1 MLSCAPSPFQEGFNQ
16 HWFSRKL
23 FKVNFK
29 DRPEFFPDWLSWEI
43 GECGFKILILP
54 TISFNHSLSSTP
66 PPHPV
71 SSQTLVL
78 SPSFLS
84 ILIFSPPPYLT
95 LCSFRGL
102 FPQEGAASKQ
112 FSPKGGFFCVCSNIT
127 KWVSLA
133 NEQLGGRAGMWRGK
147 RWKKFQV
154 KFSISQFW
162 AKQEWTRVGKSSVW
176 AMGTSVTATC
186 ITAQVTT
193 CIKGRRDAGLE
204 NHTYLPQGH
213 WPCIHS
219 LSGRT
224 GLFCLLQEFS
234 DRMNDP
240 TTFNFCVPSF

>member
-43 GECGFKILILP
+43 GGCGFKILILP

-133 NEQLGGRAGMWRGK
+133 NEQLGGRGGK
-147 RWKKFQV
+147 NFRSSLALASSGPNKNEPE
-154 KFSISQFW
+154 S
-162 AKQEWTRVGKSSVW
+162 GKAPYEQW
-176 AMGTSVTATC
+176 
-186 ITAQVTT
+186 
-193 CIKGRRDAGLE
+193 E
-204 NHTYLPQGH
+204 
-213 WPCIHS
+213 
-219 LSGRT
+219 
-224 GLFCLLQEFS
+224 LLWLQ
-234 DRMNDP
+234 P
-240 TTFNFCVPSF
+240 VLQPK